1 MHLSRF
7 VILISVSP
15 ADHLILSSC
24 RLLLLLLFSYSEEE
38 GDNRA
43 RTAEMIGSF
52 TQYTIRNV
60 IKNSQLIGF
69 LHNKAQSFS
78 YISESLSWLQACPIA
93 KQTYCSYVPLCAW
106 IFRANHLKFNLNL
119 WLLPESTASH
129 PEVLNDPW
137 SWGIRRFC

>member
-7 VILISVSP
+7 VILISVGP

-24 RLLLLLLFSYSEEE
+24 RLLLLFSYSEEE
-38 GDNRA
+38 EDNRA

-93 KQTYCSYVPLCAW
+93 KQTYSSYVP
-106 IFRANHLKFNLNL
+106 F
-119 WLLPESTASH
+119 
-129 PEVLNDPW
+129 VLEF
-137 SWGIRRFC
+137 SELIILSLI

>member
-7 VILISVSP
+7 VILISVGP

-24 RLLLLLLFSYSEEE
+24 RLLLLLLLFSYSEKEE
-38 GDNRA
+38 DNRA

-78 YISESLSWLQACPIA
+78 YISESLSWLQACPMA
-93 KQTYCSYVPLCAW
+93 KQTYSSYVP
-106 IFRANHLKFNLNL
+106 F
-119 WLLPESTASH
+119 
-129 PEVLNDPW
+129 VLEF
-137 SWGIRRFC
+137 SELIILSLI